1 MKKVT
6 LSAVVSLLLLLT
18 GAAVVVAGFFP
29 PRTNSPYDL
38 AGFARL
44 PVQFGTRVLPID
56 SVARNTLRVFSTRTQ
71 LSIPDLNSAVPG
83 TKIELPALQWFLDV
97 AFRPENA
104 ERVPIFRIDNDE
116 TLGLIGQKQ
125 QGSQYFSFLDLAP
138 HFEDIQKAADAA
150 DKKKDDEETLSIFD
164 GEVQQ
169 LRDNLQLFQQL
180 AVSFVP
186 PGAEPAKDL
195 VLWQSSLKPG
205 QDAIAAEEAGKPFDQ
220 SVFDSFTLQA
230 KRYMD
235 MDANEI
241 VGLLPADNID
251 AKWDSLGHGILS
263 ALHSGKVSPVLNH
276 YADMGEALR
285 GDDAA
290 AFNAAV
296 AALQKDLDVPGAAQ
310 KARFEA
316 FLNQM
321 EPFYR
326 GSILYVMAFLCA
338 CVGWLAWGEDLR
350 RAAIGLIGLGFA
362 LQLLG
367 LAARVYLTGYAMV
380 TSLYSSALFV
390 GFIGVLAGLIIEFW
404 FKRGIGAAV
413 ASAIG
418 FVTLVIAHNLPFSG
432 DDLARPQ
439 AVLATNLWLS
449 THVTCVTTGYGAM
462 FVAGALGLGYIFYR
476 SFVKNPDR
484 GTLKLLAQLTYGV
497 TCFATLFSFVG
508 TMLGGIWAD
517 QSWGRF
523 WGWDPKENG
532 ALLIVLWCAICLHA
546 RWGKLCTERGQ
557 AALAVFGN
565 VVTAWSWFGVNLLGV
580 GLHSYGFMQGTFV
593 TLILFWLSQLLIIGL
608 AYLPPRFWVRQVVVV
623 AATERA

>member
-1 MKKVT
+1 MKK
-6 LSAVVSLLLLLT
+6 LQIKDFAALLILLI
-18 GAAVVVAGFFP
+18 GAAVVVDGFLP
-29 PRTNSPYDL
+29 PHTNSLYDV
-38 AGFARL
+38 AGFAKL
-44 PVQFGTRVLPID
+44 PVQYGTRVAPID
-56 SVARNTLRVFSTRTQ
+56 SVARNTLRMFSTRTE
-71 LSIPDLNSAVPG
+71 LNIPDVNSSEPNA
-83 TKIELPALQWFLDV
+83 KIMLPALTWFLDV
-97 AFRPENA
+97 AFRVENA
-104 ERVPIFRIDNDE
+104 ERVPVFRIDDDE
-116 TLGLIGQKQ
+116 VLGLIGQKQ

-138 HFEDIQKAADAA
+138 HFDDIQKAAAAA
-150 DKKKDDEETLSIFD
+150 DAKVDAEEKLSVFD
-164 GEVQQ
+164 GEVRV
-169 LRDNLQLFQQL
+169 LRDDLQLFQQL

-195 VLWQSSLKPG
+195 ALWQSSLKPG
-205 QDAIAAEEAGKPFDQ
+205 QVTIAAEEAGKPFDQ
-220 SVFDSFTLQA
+220 GEFDSFTLQA

-235 MDANEI
+235 LDQNDI
-241 VGLLPADNID
+241 VGLLPPDNIEG
-251 AKWDSLGHGILS
+251 KWDSLGHGALA
-263 ALHSGKVSPVLNH
+263 ALHSGTVNPVLMH
-276 YADMGEALR
+276 YAEMGEALR
-285 GDDAA
+285 KDDAA

-296 AALQKDLDVPGAAQ
+296 AAQEKQLDVPGVTT
-310 KARFEA
+310 KVRFET
-316 FLNQM
+316 FLNQV

-338 CVGWLAWGEDLR
+338 CVGWVAWGPALR
-350 RAAIGLIGLGFA
+350 RAALGLIGLGFA

-367 LAARVYLTGYAMV
+367 LVARVYLTGYAMV

-390 GFIGVLAGLIIEFW
+390 GFIGVLAGLVLELW

-462 FVAGALGLGYIFYR
+462 FVAGALGLGYILYR
-476 SFVKNPDR
+476 SLVKAPDR
-484 GTLKLLAQLTYGV
+484 GVMKLLSQLTYGV

-546 RWGKLCTERGQ
+546 RWGKLCSERGQ
-557 AALAVFGN
+557 AALAVGGN
-565 VVTAWSWFGVNLLGV
+565 MVTAWSWFGVNLLGV

-593 TLILFWLSQLLIIGL
+593 TLVLFWLSQLLIIGL
-608 AYLPPRFWVRQVVVV
+608 AYLPPRFWARQTVAV
-623 AATERA
+623 AAVET